1 MLCNIIE
8 KLIVPTVTWWYT
20 FCEAYA
26 QIIEIPFADLNHTS
40 QRKFKCMND
49 REYQFLKEYCSIM
62 KPFTVKL
69 LLARFNQARSSDGLN
84 PGQSQMTIGLPKHVV
99 GAIKSRFVRTLN
111 SKDALLAAVS
121 LPTFKLRR
129 VKEEARKDHTKF
141 LLSTEYHSFKPV
153 TL

>member
-40 QRKFKCMND
+40 QRKFKCTND

-69 LLARFNQARSSDGLN
+69 DFLRDEDTCYYWHAS
-84 PGQSQMTIGLPKHVV
+84 T
-99 GAIKSRFVRTLN
+99 
-111 SKDALLAAVS
+111 
-121 LPTFKLRR
+121 KLE
-129 VKEEARKDHTKF
+129 V
-141 LLSTEYHSFKPV
+141 PMV
-153 TL
+153 